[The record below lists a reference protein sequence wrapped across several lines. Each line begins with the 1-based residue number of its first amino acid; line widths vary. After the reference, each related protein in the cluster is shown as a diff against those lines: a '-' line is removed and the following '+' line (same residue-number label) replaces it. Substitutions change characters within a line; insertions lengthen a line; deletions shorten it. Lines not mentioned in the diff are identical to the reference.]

1 MLSFRRTLAAVTAL
15 ASWSCGGST
24 QPDAT
29 QQVAAIVIQPSTPTL
44 AINAQLPLQALVQ
57 NEAGELVPD
66 ASVTWTV
73 QDPAIASVSEAGVV
87 KGLALGTTQVA
98 ANARGKSGIATVT
111 VQKTPVASVD
121 VRPDRVSMGKGST
134 LRLTAV
140 AYDASQSSLPDRG
153 MIWSSNNP
161 GVATVDGTGLVT
173 AKEKG
178 TALITATAEG
188 KSGTSEVTVS
198 PGPVSRVFVSPN
210 PLAMVSGDKQPL
222 AVSAQDATGTV
233 LSGHA
238 VIWASSDTRVATVAG
253 GEVTAVGAG
262 NASISATV
270 ENVTGSTA
278 VTVTTPPVGTVSVAP
293 ATITVG
299 EKLRMTATVTDTR
312 GNVVTDRT
320 VTWSVPT
327 NAVAAIN
334 ASTGEVT
341 GIAPGTVSVTATSEG
356 KSGSGTLT
364 VTLAPVATVS
374 ISPSSRTIKQNEM
387 SQAFNATTK
396 DGAGNTVTGRT
407 ITWES
412 SNPSV
417 AAVVALT
424 GPSTQVIGGAAG
436 TATIT
441 ARSEG
446 KSATATVTVN
456 SVSPSKVRLTL
467 PVTSIKEGTQTTV
480 SAVVLDGNDLPLQ
493 GHTVTWT
500 ATGAATIA
508 PATSVTSSGAN
519 SSATATVTAKDVIF
533 TSSANIK
540 ATAGGKSDTKTLTVQ
555 P

>member
-1 MLSFRRTLAAVTAL
+1 MLSFRRTLAAAAAI

-29 QQVAAIVIQPSTPTL
+29 PQVAAIVIQPSTPTL

-73 QDPAIASVSEAGVV
+73 ENASVATVSAAGVV
-87 KGLALGTTQVA
+87 TGVALGSTQVA
-98 ANARGKSGIATVT
+98 ASARGKSGIATVT
-111 VQKTPVASVD
+111 VQRTPVASV
-121 VRPDRVSMGKGST
+121 VVLPAKVSAGKGST
-134 LRLTAV
+134 TRLTAV
-140 AYDASQSSLPDRG
+140 AYDAGQNVLPDRG
-153 MIWSSNNP
+153 MIWTSNNAA
-161 GVATVDGTGLVT
+161 VATVDGTGLVT

-188 KSGTSEVTVS
+188 KSGSSEITVS
-198 PGPVSRVFVSPN
+198 PGAVSRVFVTPN
-210 PLAMVSGDKQPL
+210 PVAMVSGDKQPL
-222 AVSAQDATGTV
+222 AVSAQDASGTV
-233 LSGHA
+233 LTVTN
-238 VIWASSDTRVATVAG
+238 VIWASSNTQVATVAG
-253 GEVTAVGAG
+253 GEVTAQGG
-262 NASISATV
+262 GTASISATV
-270 ENVTGSTA
+270 DGVSGSTS
-278 VTVTTPPVGTVSVAP
+278 VTVTRPPVGTVAVSP
-293 ATITVG
+293 ATIMVG
-299 EKLRMTATVTDTR
+299 QKLRMTATVTDTK

-320 VTWSVPT
+320 VTWSVPGNPVAT
-327 NAVAAIN
+327 VNAT
-334 ASTGEVT
+334 TGEVT
-341 GIAPGTVSVTATSEG
+341 GLLPGTVPVTATSEG

-374 ISPSSRTIKQNEM
+374 ISPSSRTIKQNET
-387 SQAFNATTK
+387 SQSFNVTTK
-396 DGAGNTVTGRT
+396 DAAGNTVTGRT
-407 ITWES
+407 ITWET

-417 AAVVALT
+417 AALLAVT
-424 GPSTQVIGGAAG
+424 GPSAQVIGGAAG

-446 KSATATVTVN
+446 KSATATVTVT
-456 SVSPSKVRLTL
+456 SVTPSKVRLTL
-467 PVTSIKEGTQTTV
+467 PVTSIKERTQTTV

-519 SSATATVTAKDVIF
+519 SSATATVTGKDVIF
-533 TSSANIK
+533 SSNSTIK
-540 ATAGGKSDTKTLTVQ
+540 AESGGKSESKTLTVQ